1 VKPLLFRGTATA
13 VLLALITSATAA
25 PVTPPM
31 APPMK
36 PPAPGPVADALSAM
50 AQELGA
56 ATPPTMPVQQRME
69 TLIKFRHSPAT
80 AAKLEKIYGSTP
92 AWTLSRLPPT
102 NAAAANGTALYRG
115 ALSALHFKDTDGS
128 TVDWDPLAVEIGV
141 RADGKAMNFVGHW
154 PQLTSV
160 SKDVRI
166 AMRNMTVEG
175 KQERSA
181 DGLWFGAAWVDIAS
195 VVFEPTRGGP
205 RIALE
210 GMRTDQRMSDRQ
222 KLVDLGYQ
230 FQIKRIAV
238 GTDGVDNFKLST
250 RLTGIDRQTML
261 ELQAYG
267 EKQAAAGQPATAAE
281 KRAALVPMLNA
292 MARGAI
298 RSGTALDIDEL
309 SASFH
314 GQTLRANGRVSL
326 ENAVEA
332 DADNAPALLK
342 KLVVKLH
349 VTAPMALLRE
359 VTNVLAEVQVKAR
372 NKGAANPREVAQL
385 AGSMNDIALGK
396 MVSSGYV
403 RVEGDTLI
411 SDIEFNGGNGGL
423 RINGKAAALPQLP
436 GVMPPGSG
444 LAGGAG
450 AGLMQARRIDDRCKL
465 PDYPADVVT
474 ADSPLSL
481 TMRLIVKADGSVR
494 NVTLAVPSA
503 RPDYDQAVLAAAA
516 RCVYIP
522 ALRNGQPVDTP
533 VAWKV
538 TREAGSVRP

>member
-1 VKPLLFRGTATA
+1 
-13 VLLALITSATAA
+13 
-25 PVTPPM
+25 
-31 APPMK
+31 
-36 PPAPGPVADALSAM
+36 
-50 AQELGA
+50 
-56 ATPPTMPVQQRME
+56 
-69 TLIKFRHSPAT
+69 
-80 AAKLEKIYGSTP
+80 
-92 AWTLSRLPPT
+92 
-102 NAAAANGTALYRG
+102 
-115 ALSALHFKDTDGS
+115 
-128 TVDWDPLAVEIGV
+128 
-141 RADGKAMNFVGHW
+141 
-154 PQLTSV
+154 
-160 SKDVRI
+160 
-166 AMRNMTVEG
+166 
-175 KQERSA
+175 
-181 DGLWFGAAWVDIAS
+181 
-195 VVFEPTRGGP
+195 
-205 RIALE
+205 
-210 GMRTDQRMSDRQ
+210 
-222 KLVDLGYQ
+222 
-230 FQIKRIAV
+230 
-238 GTDGVDNFKLST
+238 
-250 RLTGIDRQTML
+250 
-261 ELQAYG
+261 
-267 EKQAAAGQPATAAE
+267 
-281 KRAALVPMLNA
+281 MLNA

-411 SDIEFNGGNGGL
+411 SDIEFNGGKGGL
-423 RINGKAAALPQLP
+423 RVNGKAAALPALP
-436 GVMPPGSG
+436 GLTSG
-444 LAGGAG
+444 AATGAG

-494 NVTLAVPSA
+494 NVTLAVPST